1 LPNPSFPAIV
11 PNAIARD
18 QKGYN
23 VTEGEHG
30 FDTTGKLAPL
40 QALLD
45 RFVAEG
51 QVNGAAVAVAQ
62 GGVQV
67 AELYAGAAAPERSAS
82 ADTLWPLASIS
93 KVYTAAAVMALLER
107 GFLTLSMTVH
117 SVLPE
122 FDGGGKESITLRQ
135 LLTHTS
141 GLVYESP
148 EMEQRLLDQ
157 LSLDEIVDEAAT
169 FPLLF
174 TPGTRLSYSDYNY
187 AIAGRI
193 ASVVAGKPFPDLVRE
208 LVLEPGKLGDTFMPP
223 PRSEYHRLAHVVE
236 PLAYGTESDMYNSA
250 YALDLAHPAFG
261 TVATVGD
268 LLRFGLLFAL
278 NSTHHVHAAA
288 TIQAM
293 TTDQTGSNVPGAMF
307 GVETDDTRPWGL
319 GFMVKGNTGF
329 GAELLSPETFGH
341 GGASGCIL
349 QVDPV
354 TDIAIAYVS
363 NKHART
369 GREPLTKRQMS
380 VCNVAAAALTRD

>member
-1 LPNPSFPAIV
+1 M
-11 PNAIARD
+11 
-18 QKGYN
+18 
-23 VTEGEHG
+23 TEGEQG
-30 FDTTGKLAPL
+30 FDTTGRLAPL

-51 QVNGAAVAVAQ
+51 QVDGAAVAVAQ
-62 GGVQV
+62 GGAQV
-67 AELYAGAAAPERSAS
+67 AELYAGNAAPGRPA
-82 ADTLWPLASIS
+82 ATDTLWPLASIS
-93 KVYTAAAVMALLER
+93 KLYTAAVVMSLIEDGL
-107 GFLTLSMTVH
+107 LTLSMTAR

-122 FDGGGKESITLRQ
+122 FDGGGRESVTLRQ

-157 LSLDEIVDEAAT
+157 ATLDEIVDEAYT
-169 FPLLF
+169 YPLLF

-187 AIAGRI
+187 ALAGRI
-193 ASVVAGKPFPDLVRE
+193 ASVAAGRPFPELVRE

-223 PRSEYHRLAHVVE
+223 PRSEYHRLARVVE

-261 TVATVGD
+261 TVATASD
-268 LLRFGLLFAL
+268 LLRFGLLFVS
-278 NSTHHVHAAA
+278 NGTHRIFSTA
-288 TIQAM
+288 TIKAM
-293 TTDQTGSNVPGAMF
+293 TIDQTGGRIPGAGF
-307 GVETDDTRPWGL
+307 GPEPDAIRPWGL
-319 GFMVKGNTGF
+319 GFMVKGATGF
-329 GAELLSPETFGH
+329 GGDLLSPATFGH

-349 QVDPV
+349 QVDPS

-369 GREPLTKRQMS
+369 GREPFTKRQMS
-380 VCNVAAAALTRD
+380 VCNVVAAALTKDEG